1 MGTLEGIIIRS
12 TKNGNVGSTL
22 FIGGQAMTD
31 YDLKADYRCEGYRVQ
46 QVYVSKI
53 VDAKVGDKIEL
64 VWDSGFG
71 GKAYVRDVQ
80 VIKK

>member
-1 MGTLEGIIIRS
+1 MGTLEGIIVRS

-22 FIGGQAMTD
+22 FIGGQPMED
-31 YDLKADYRCEGYRVQ
+31 YDLKADYRCDGYRVQ

-53 VDAKVGDKIEL
+53 VDAKVGDKVEL
-64 VWDSGFG
+64 VWGVGFG
-71 GKAYVRDVQ
+71 GKAVVKDVQ